1 MNIDDWS
8 EQDKIKLGNYLQWS
22 SYRSERHKLLY
33 VATPKV
39 ACTTIKWWFAALEG
53 YSDDLRQLT
62 DSAES
67 DPELIIHDS
76 HRVAPNVTGINF
88 QDLKNCLESDSFFRF
103 AVVRNPYKRIFSAW
117 QSKILVR
124 EPLQANR
131 YIGTDFYHHPIAS
144 ASDITNAFEQ
154 FLEHVALNEALS
166 YWDQHW
172 TPQADLLRPDLIN
185 YSCLTRIEECEELTL
200 QLREHLGVYIPSPF
214 QNRRSNES
222 IIPYMPEFVS
232 ERSAE
237 LIRALYSQ
245 DFELFGYDK
254 QPPIVKNSFST
265 EACDTAI
272 KAIKFIRARHQRLDD
287 CNKKISGLNSIVSE
301 SNNQII
307 GLTHDL
313 KERDGEIVG
322 LKHAISE
329 RDGAIIGLNQAIA
342 ERDGEITGLN
352 QAIAERDGEI
362 AGLNQVIA
370 ERDGEIAG
378 LNQAIVER
386 DGEIAG
392 LNQAIAERDGEI
404 AGLNQA
410 IAERDGEI
418 AGLNQIIA
426 ERDEEIAGLNQTIAE
441 RDEEIARINH
451 ALVERDLH
459 LDEKNT
465 TINELLNSNSWR
477 ITKPLRFLSRP
488 LKLGERLQT
497 AFNREVRL
505 IRHSS
510 LFDAN
515 FYRDRYPDVRESKID
530 PARHYCLFGWKEHRD
545 PSLSFSTH
553 LYLEL
558 NQDVASAGINP
569 LFHYIKH
576 GIIEGR
582 LNSLHGNLQIT
593 HENTAANNVEATP
606 IINEVD
612 KDLFVQECHDVLEVE
627 YDCIDENEITNQRIE
642 IEIKDIVNSGLFDAE
657 YYMSRYPDIK
667 LVSEDY
673 IRHYCEI
680 GWHQGLNPSGDFDTN
695 AYLEAYSDIKNA
707 GLNPFWH
714 YVVAGRFESR
724 LSNPL
729 KKNIYEENDWNKI
742 ALEVEDIKLSGLFDS
757 AYYYGMYPDIQ
768 PKPSDPIRH
777 YCEKGWREGRNP
789 SDDFDTRGY
798 LDVYNDI
805 KNANINPFWHY
816 VIAGRAESRQAT
828 PDSNNRYEDDIYF
841 GSVTSDIKLVAYY
854 HNPDWSSFEDTRI
867 AMKGIGQQI
876 IPNEAL
882 GLYNSFSSEVM
893 IKQANMARQ
902 HGIRAW
908 CFHFDLA
915 NMPLIGSP
923 LYEFI
928 SNPDVLI
935 DFILE
940 VNISES
946 SYNESQVDSLIKLL
960 SDERYMCVDERPV
973 MVLASSEVSRE
984 NLGALDTLLDKLPS
998 PYLIFRGKGSIF
1010 KSENFGSSFRCQFDA
1025 VLDYPITPM
1034 EGEIGD
1040 FTPLRKNG
1048 MDSVPYS
1055 VVVSQAIEKIHRNKS
1070 ASISCHHIVTLG
1082 YDDSS
1087 LKPKVPLR
1095 YTRYHQK
1102 EYRRWLDAAIDTTRE
1117 HHADNR
1123 RILFINAWNDWN
1135 RGAVLEPDES
1145 TGYSKLNETS
1155 RALLDLPFGLDMP
1168 KVSVIVPNYNHEK
1181 YLRRRLESIYNQTYS
1196 NIEVFLLDDCSTDGS
1211 RDIFKEFAS
1220 KYPEITTVLIN
1231 EVNSGSVF
1239 RQWAK
1244 GIKAAAGDIIWI
1256 AESDD
1261 YCDQNFLEKLVL
1273 CFDDEAVLLAYAN
1286 TEFVQ
1291 ADETAM
1297 ADGFWHHVKSLDCR
1311 NKWKKSYVNTAHKE
1325 VSDSLGVLNTIPNA
1339 SGAIF
1344 RNPLKM
1350 PLLEDEKWLSMRVAG
1365 DWVFYLHLLRGG
1377 KIAFSTET
1385 NSYFRRY
1392 IGSTAEKTY
1401 QKEIFYREL
1410 TVAAKTVQSLY
1421 NTPYSVIEGF
1431 RRSVKESYDYHVG
1444 HSDDEFNEWCNIDE
1458 ILASREERTPNIA
1471 VSTMGFYPGG
1481 AEILPIRM
1489 ANEFKRQ
1496 GHSVVLLSAGHGQR
1510 EDGVRRLLRK
1520 DIPIIETSSV
1530 ELTKALIHDFGIEVL
1545 NSHQWHVQKYP
1556 IYVPDVFSELK
1567 SHLASLHGMIEYG
1580 DAFGVTPEQ
1589 LKIANDNVT
1598 TWIYTADKNLG
1609 PFIEHGLYENN
1620 LSSFVKLPNGM
1631 EPPVIEAVPRS
1642 NLGIPDDAFVLCC
1655 VSRAIP
1661 DKGWLEAISAV
1672 SLARDIS
1679 GKDIRLILVGNGPV
1693 YDEYCHSGVPDFVY
1707 LVGFSDNSV
1716 GYYATADMGIMLT
1729 KFKSESFPLTI
1740 VDCLFAGKPYI
1751 ATGVGEIKNMLTTD
1765 EGIAGQVIELDDWE
1779 VPVSQVAQVI
1789 ATYATDSEALHLA
1802 ESMVEKAA
1810 NRYKIDVV
1818 VEQYVS
1824 LFEKSRGNE

>member
-172 TPQADLLRPDLIN
+172 TPQVDLLRPDLIN

-237 LIRALYSQ
+237 LIRTLYSQ
-245 DFELFGYDK
+245 DFDLLGYDK

-301 SNNQII
+301 SNNFII

-313 KERDGEIVG
+313 KERDGEIAG

-329 RDGAIIGLNQAIA
+329 RDGAIVGLTQAIVERDGEITGLNQAIA

-352 QAIAERDGEI
+352 QAIAERDGVI
-362 AGLNQVIA
+362 TGLNQTIVERDGEITGLNQA
-370 ERDGEIAG
+370 IVERDGEIAG

-386 DGEIAG
+386 DGEITG

-404 AGLNQA
+404 AGLN
-410 IAERDGEI
+410 
-418 AGLNQIIA
+418 
-426 ERDEEIAGLNQTIAE
+426 
-441 RDEEIARINH
+441 H
-451 ALVERDLH
+451 ALVERDLQ

-465 TINELLNSNSWR
+465 TINKLLNSNSWR

-488 LKLGERLQT
+488 LKLGEMLQT

-515 FYRDRYPDVRESKID
+515 FYRDCYPDVRASKID

-545 PSLSFSTH
+545 PSSSFSTH
-553 LYLEL
+553 RYLEL
-558 NQDVASAGINP
+558 NPDVASAGINP
-569 LFHYIKH
+569 LFHYIKY
-576 GIIEGR
+576 GIVEGR
-582 LNSLHGNLQIT
+582 QNSLLQVT
-593 HENTAANNVEATP
+593 HEKTVANHVEATL
-606 IINEVD
+606 IINEIE
-612 KDLFVQECHDVLEVE
+612 KDLSVQECHDAHDVIEVRDD
-627 YDCIDENEITNQRIE
+627 YIDDNEITNQRIE
-642 IEIKDIVNSGLFDAE
+642 TEIKDIIKSGLFDAE
-657 YYMSRYPDIK
+657 YYLSMYPDIK
-667 LVSEDY
+667 LVSEDC

-680 GWHQGLNPSGDFDTN
+680 GWHQGLNPSDDFDTN
-695 AYLEAYSDIKNA
+695 TYLESYVDIKNA

-714 YVVAGRFESR
+714 YVVAGR
-724 LSNPL
+724 
-729 KKNIYEENDWNKI
+729 K
-742 ALEVEDIKLSGLFDS
+742 
-757 AYYYGMYPDIQ
+757 
-768 PKPSDPIRH
+768 
-777 YCEKGWREGRNP
+777 
-789 SDDFDTRGY
+789 
-798 LDVYNDI
+798 
-805 KNANINPFWHY
+805 
-816 VIAGRAESRQAT
+816 ESRQAT

-841 GSVTSDIKLVAYY
+841 GTINKSVQLISYY
-854 HNPDWSSFEDTRI
+854 KNPNWSVV
-867 AMKGIGQQI
+867 QQI
-876 IPNEAL
+876 RTTSNGVDQMLTPHDSV
-882 GLYNSFSSEVM
+882 SFYSTSGACVFEQ
-893 IKQANMARQ
+893 QAQMAKS
-902 HGIRAW
+902 HGISAW
-908 CFHFDLA
+908 CFNLELSQNSSSDEPLLA
-915 NMPLIGSP
+915 
-923 LYEFI
+923 FI
-928 SNPDVLI
+928 SNKDI
-935 DFILE
+935 DLNFILE
-940 VNISES
+940 VDLRIAKFDECQTRLVKQAISDKRYLHVDNRAAVVIILPHDDYAS
-946 SYNESQVDSLIKLL
+946 NEIL
-960 SDERYMCVDERPV
+960 SDFYSVV
-973 MVLASSEVSRE
+973 GVSDDLYKIVRMDAPIE
-984 NLGALDTLLDKLPS
+984 KKYDFVRKYKLDGILDFPLSLL
-998 PYLIFRGKGSIF
+998 
-1010 KSENFGSSFRCQFDA
+1010 
-1025 VLDYPITPM
+1025 
-1034 EGEIGD
+1034 GEIGC
-1040 FTPLRKNG
+1040 FKPFQVGGTK
-1048 MDSVPYS
+1048 SVPYS
-1055 VVVSQAIEKIHRNKS
+1055 VVVSQAISRMKGHEECATPCYRT
-1070 ASISCHHIVTLG
+1070 VTLG
-1082 YDDSS
+1082 RYETS
-1087 LKPKVPLR
+1087 LKQDEPLR
-1095 YTRYHQK
+1095 YTRFTQA
-1102 EYRRWLDAAIDTTRE
+1102 EYRRWLDAALKDTKAKQVKNHRL
-1117 HHADNR
+1117 
-1123 RILFINAWNDWN
+1123 LFINAWNDWEL
-1135 RGAVLEPDES
+1135 GATLEPDQLN
-1145 TGYSKLNETS
+1145 GYSKLNETS
-1155 RALLDLPFGLDMP
+1155 RALLGFPVGLALP
-1168 KVSVIVPNYNHEK
+1168 KVSVIVTNYNHEK
-1181 YLRRRLESIYNQTYS
+1181 YLRRRLDSIYHQTYK
-1196 NIEVFLLDDCSTDGS
+1196 NIEVFLLDDCSTDNS
-1211 RDIFKEFAS
+1211 REVLKEYAERF
-1220 KYPEITTVLIN
+1220 PDITTLLFN
-1231 EVNSGSVF
+1231 QKNSGGVF

-1244 GIKAAAGDIIWI
+1244 GIHTATGDLVWI

-1261 YCDQNFLEKLVL
+1261 YCDANFLEKLVR
-1273 CFDDEAVLLAYAN
+1273 CFDDEAVMLAYSKV
-1286 TEFVQ
+1286 EFVH
-1291 ADETAM
+1291 ADESVIPDEFLNYTR
-1297 ADGFWHHVKSLDCR
+1297 GLVCR
-1311 NKWKKSYVNTAHKE
+1311 DQWKQSYVKTAHLE
-1325 VSDSLGVLNTIPNA
+1325 VSEALGIINTIPNA

-1344 RNPLKM
+1344 RRPVNM
-1350 PLLEDEKWLSMRVAG
+1350 PLLEDESWLSMRVVG
-1365 DWVFYLHLLRGG
+1365 DWILYLHQLRGG
-1377 KIAFSTET
+1377 KIAYSAET
-1385 NSYFRRY
+1385 TNYFRRY
-1392 IGSTAEKTY
+1392 ESSTATSAYK
-1401 QKEIFYREL
+1401 KEAFYREL
-1410 TVAAKTVQSLY
+1410 GMASRAVVRLY
-1421 NTPYSVIEGF
+1421 DVPESVIEKAFERSKELYEHYCGAATEVF
-1431 RRSVKESYDYHVG
+1431 SRWFDKAAIINERR
-1444 HSDDEFNEWCNIDE
+1444 
-1458 ILASREERTPNIA
+1458 LRTPNIM
-1471 VSTMGFYPGG
+1471 VSTMAFHPGG
-1481 AEILPIRM
+1481 AEILPIRI
-1489 ANEFKRQ
+1489 ANELKRK
-1496 GHSVVLLSAGHGQR
+1496 GYSVILLSAGLDKR
-1510 EDGVRRLLRK
+1510 EDGIRKLLRR
-1520 DIPIIETSSV
+1520 DIPVVETSNV
-1530 ELTKALIHDFGIEVL
+1530 QLTRGLIQDFGIEVL

-1556 IYVPDVFSELK
+1556 THVHDVFSELK
-1567 SHLASLHGMIEYG
+1567 VHVASLHGMIEHT
-1580 DAFGVTPEQ
+1580 DAFGVTSEQ
-1589 LKIANDNVT
+1589 LSVADKHVT
-1598 TWIYTADKNLG
+1598 TWVYTADKNLG
-1609 PFIEHGLYENN
+1609 PFIEHGIYENSTN
-1620 LSSFVKLPNGM
+1620 KFIKLPNGM
-1631 EPPVIEAVPRS
+1631 QPPVIEAVRRS
-1642 NLGIPDDAFVLCC
+1642 DIGIPDDAFVLCC

-1661 DKGWLEAISAV
+1661 DKGWREAIEAV
-1672 SLARDIS
+1672 ILARKIS

-1707 LVGFSDNSV
+1707 LAGFSENSV

-1765 EGIAGQVIELDDWE
+1765 DGVAGQVIELEDWE

-1802 ESMVEKAA
+1802 EAMVEKAA

>member
-1 MNIDDWS
+1 VNIDDWS

-172 TPQADLLRPDLIN
+172 TPQVDLLRPDLIN

-237 LIRALYSQ
+237 LIRTLYSQ
-245 DFELFGYDK
+245 DFDLLGYDK

-301 SNNQII
+301 SNNFII

-313 KERDGEIVG
+313 KERDGEIAG

-329 RDGAIIGLNQAIA
+329 RDGAIVGLTQAIVERDGEITGLNQAIA
-342 ERDGEITGLN
+342 ERDGEITGLNQTIVERDGEITGLNQSIVERDGEIAGLNQAIVERDGEITGLN

-362 AGLNQVIA
+362 AGLK
-370 ERDGEIAG
+370 
-378 LNQAIVER
+378 
-386 DGEIAG
+386 
-392 LNQAIAERDGEI
+392 
-404 AGLNQA
+404 
-410 IAERDGEI
+410 
-418 AGLNQIIA
+418 
-426 ERDEEIAGLNQTIAE
+426 
-441 RDEEIARINH
+441 H
-451 ALVERDLH
+451 ALVERDLQ

-465 TINELLNSNSWR
+465 TINKLLNSNSWR

-488 LKLGERLQT
+488 LKLGEMLQT

-515 FYRDRYPDVRESKID
+515 FYRDCYPDVRASKID

-545 PSLSFSTH
+545 PSSSFSTH
-553 LYLEL
+553 RYLEL
-558 NQDVASAGINP
+558 NPDVASAGINP
-569 LFHYIKH
+569 LFHYIKY
-576 GIIEGR
+576 GIVEGR
-582 LNSLHGNLQIT
+582 QNSLLQIT
-593 HENTAANNVEATP
+593 HENTVANNVEATL
-606 IINEVD
+606 IINDID
-612 KDLFVQECHDVLEVE
+612 KDLSVQECHDMPHVIEVRDD
-627 YDCIDENEITNQRIE
+627 YIDDNEITNQRIE
-642 IEIKDIVNSGLFDAE
+642 IEIKDIINSGLFDVE
-657 YYMSRYPDIK
+657 YYMSMYPDIK
-667 LVSEDY
+667 LVSEDC

-680 GWHQGLNPSGDFDTN
+680 GWHQGLNPSDDFDTN
-695 AYLEAYSDIKNA
+695 TYLEAYCDIKNA

-714 YVVAGRFESR
+714 YVVAGRSESR

-729 KKNIYEENDWNKI
+729 KKNIYEENDCNKI
-742 ALEVEDIKLSGLFDS
+742 ALEIEDIKLSGLFDS

-805 KNANINPFWHY
+805 KNADINPFWHY
-816 VIAGRAESRQAT
+816 VIAGRSESRQAT

-893 IKQANMARQ
+893 IKQADMARK
-902 HGIRAW
+902 HGILAW

-928 SNPDVLI
+928 SNPDILI
-935 DFILE
+935 GFILE

-946 SYNESQVDSLIKLL
+946 SYNESQIDNLIKLL
-960 SDERYMCVDERPV
+960 SDERYMRVDERPV
-973 MVLASSEVSRE
+973 LVLASSEISRE
-984 NLGALDTLLDKLPS
+984 NLGALDALLDKLPS
-998 PYLIFRGKGSIF
+998 LYLIFRSKGSMF

-1055 VVVSQAIEKIHRNKS
+1055 VVVSQAIERMHRNKS

-1102 EYRRWLDAAIDTTRE
+1102 EYRRWLDAAIHTTRE
-1117 HHADNR
+1117 HHAANR

-1231 EVNSGSVF
+1231 EVNSGGVF

-1291 ADETAM
+1291 ANETTM
-1297 ADGFWHHVKSLDCR
+1297 ADGFWHHVKNLDCR

-1350 PLLEDEKWLSMRVAG
+1350 PLLEDEKWLSMQVAG

-1421 NTPYSVIEGF
+1421 NTPYSVVEDF

-1444 HSDDEFNEWCNIDE
+1444 HSDHEFNEWCNIDE

-1496 GHSVVLLSAGHGQR
+1496 GHSVILLSAGHGQR

-1530 ELTKALIHDFGIEVL
+1530 ELTKELIHDFGIEVL

-1556 IYVPDVFSELK
+1556 IYVSDVFSELK

-1631 EPPVIEAVPRS
+1631 EPPVIEAVSRS

-1707 LVGFSDNSV
+1707 LAGFSENSV

-1765 EGIAGQVIELDDWE
+1765 EGMAGQVIELDDWE

-1802 ESMVEKAA
+1802 EAMVEKAA
-1810 NRYKIDVV
+1810 NRYRIDVV
-1818 VEQYVS
+1818 VEQYAS